1 MSLRDCRERTDFDI
15 TEVARII
22 GVDRRT
28 YYLWESQGKDIPSSM
43 LIKLA
48 RLFDCTLND
57 LLDYSTYESTYK
69 MDILG
74 LIKNT
79 RKAKRM
85 HQDEIAKKIGIAK
98 ETYRDIENGKI
109 RLKLDD
115 YIKICEVLE
124 LSPAII
130 ANDDNSINLKLS
142 RDDYIAIRNA
152 IDVLNKINQQGYYT
166 ITDNSGDITIR
177 SNINIIKK

>member
-1 MSLRDCRERTDFDI
+1 
-15 TEVARII
+15 
-22 GVDRRT
+22 
-28 YYLWESQGKDIPSSM
+28 
-43 LIKLA
+43 
-48 RLFDCTLND
+48 
-57 LLDYSTYESTYK
+57 
-69 MDILG
+69 MDILE
-74 LIKNT
+74 LIKNA

-166 ITDNSGDITIR
+166 ITDNSGDITIG